1 MQASTCFCD
10 RFSDPPAR
18 HHLHRGLTFSTKKGA
33 LPGSLFSCLLLANAG
48 LAQDRESE
56 QIGDAEALSIGGR
69 LKHLLLLRAHSK
81 TGYQRSTVRLFWPGH
96 GCKR

>member
-1 MQASTCFCD
+1 LIQHKKAGLAG
-10 RFSDPPAR
+10 PA
-18 HHLHRGLTFSTKKGA
+18 
-33 LPGSLFSCLLLANAG
+33 FSCLLFVAAG
-48 LAQDRESE
+48 LAKHRESE

-81 TGYQRSTVRLFWPGH
+81 TGYQRPTVRLFWPGH